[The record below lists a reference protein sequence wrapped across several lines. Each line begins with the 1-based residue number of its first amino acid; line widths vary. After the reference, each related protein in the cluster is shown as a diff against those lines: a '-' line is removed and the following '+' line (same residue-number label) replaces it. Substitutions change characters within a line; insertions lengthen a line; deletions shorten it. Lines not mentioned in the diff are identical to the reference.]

1 MKKNLKKEAELMYI
15 DSSASFV
22 VVHINL
28 ILKINRTTKYIIDYF
43 ENLSIINLYI

>member
-22 VVHINL
+22 VVNIL
-28 ILKINRTTKYIIDYF
+28 LIILKTLVLLNYIFNNIKWIV
-43 ENLSIINLYI
+43 LRQP

>member
-1 MKKNLKKEAELMYI
+1 MKRILKEAELMYI
-15 DSSASFV
+15 DSSASF

-43 ENLSIINLYI
+43 ENLNIIKLYI